1 MLNQGQRVVLPLKP
15 TDMNRSLADYVARHA
30 PIFRGHDV
38 CGYLAERRF
47 HVNGEPA
54 PAETIL
60 QSGDKLELMRP
71 PWHEPEVPR
80 DFPIV
85 FEDADVLVVDKPAGI
100 PITPTGPFL
109 THSLLHL
116 LRNEFANPD
125 LAPIHRLDLETSG
138 LIAFAKRV
146 EARGWFQSQFQ
157 RQTVEKRYEALVFGR
172 IPKDLHL
179 VDIALDRDTLIHSKF
194 VPHPQGKPARTEI
207 LDRHH
212 WGTYSFVSLRPLSG
226 RTHQIRAHLAAVG
239 HPIVGDKK
247 YGSNPG
253 LFLKWLETKD
263 TKLYLNEWKL
273 PAQAL
278 HNRGLILQDRKGC
291 RLVLHSER
299 DVAHSWQ
306 RGIAS
311 IDGDIQIS

>member
-1 MLNQGQRVVLPLKP
+1 MLNQGQRVVLPLNQA
-15 TDMNRSLADYVARHA
+15 DMNRSLSDYVARHA

-38 CGYLAERRF
+38 ASYLDERRF
-47 HVNGEPA
+47 RVNGEPA

-60 QSGDKLELMRP
+60 QTGDRLELMRP
-71 PWHEPEVPR
+71 PWQEPEVPR

-85 FEDADVLVVDKPAGI
+85 FENEDLLVVDKPAGI

-109 THSLLHL
+109 TQSLLHL
-116 LRNEFANPD
+116 LRDETANPD

-157 RQTVEKRYEALVFGR
+157 RQTVEKRYEALVFGHF
-172 IPKDLHL
+172 PKDLHL

-207 LDRHH
+207 LDCRH
-212 WGTYSFVSLRPLSG
+212 WRNFAFVSLRPLSG

-247 YGSNPG
+247 YGSNPE

-263 TKLYLNEWKL
+263 TKRYLNAWKL

-278 HNRGLILQDRKGC
+278 HNRGLTLQDRKGS
-291 RLVLHSER
+291 RLELRSER
-299 DVAHSWQ
+299 DVDHSWQ

-311 IDGDIQIS
+311 IDGDIQI